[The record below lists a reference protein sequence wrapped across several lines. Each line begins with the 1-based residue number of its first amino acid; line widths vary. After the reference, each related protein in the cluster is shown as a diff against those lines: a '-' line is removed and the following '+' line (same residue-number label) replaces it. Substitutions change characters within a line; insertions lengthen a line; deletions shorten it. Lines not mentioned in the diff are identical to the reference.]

1 MGRQSGSQILVR
13 VSKSDLEAAKLAAR
27 ILGYQTLTAMLREAV
42 RDRIAWAR
50 EKASYFD
57 AALADRTKEQSDE

>member
-27 ILGYQTLTAMLREAV
+27 VLGYPTLTAMLREAV

-50 EKASYFD
+50 DKAPYFD
-57 AALADRTKEQSDE
+57 AALADRMKEQSDE